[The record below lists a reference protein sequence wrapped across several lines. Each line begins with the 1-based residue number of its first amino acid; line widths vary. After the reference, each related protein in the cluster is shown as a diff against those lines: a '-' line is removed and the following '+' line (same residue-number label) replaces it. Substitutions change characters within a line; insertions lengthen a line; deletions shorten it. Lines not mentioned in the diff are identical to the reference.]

1 MALPC
6 FFSVALVLLSCHS
19 LCCLACHLPDTHGL
33 RNWRVLTLLGQ
44 MRRLSAGSCDHYT
57 NDFAFPKELFDGQR
71 LQEAQALSV
80 VHVMTQ
86 KVFHLFCPDTRLS
99 AGSCD
104 HYTNDFAFPKELFD
118 GQRLQEAQ
126 ALSVVHVMTQ
136 KVFHLFCPDT
146 SSAPWNMTLLE
157 ELCSGLSEQL
167 DDLEAC
173 PLQEAGLAE
182 TPLMHEDST
191 LRTYFQRISLYLQDR
206 NHSPCAWEMVR
217 AEIGRSFF
225 SSTILQE
232 RIRRRK

>member
-6 FFSVALVLLSCHS
+6 SFLVALVLLSCHS
-19 LCCLACHLPDTHGL
+19 LCCLACHLPDTHCL

-44 MRRLSAGSCDHYT
+44 MRRLSAGPCVNYT
-57 NDFAFPKELFDGQR
+57 NDFAFPKELFDGQQ

-86 KVFHLFCPDTRLS
+86 NVFHLFCM
-99 AGSCD
+99 
-104 HYTNDFAFPKELFD
+104 N
-118 GQRLQEAQ
+118 
-126 ALSVVHVMTQ
+126 M
-136 KVFHLFCPDT
+136 

-191 LRTYFQRISLYLQDR
+191 LRTYFQRISLYLQDK

-225 SSTILQE
+225 SSTTLQE

>member
-1 MALPC
+1 MENASVAYLSPTHEGRCSEKLKPRFPHLPSAARPTAPAGSPMALPC
-6 FFSVALVLLSCHS
+6 SFSVALVLLSCHS

-44 MRRLSAGSCDHYT
+44 MR
-57 NDFAFPKELFDGQR
+57 
-71 LQEAQALSV
+71 
-80 VHVMTQ
+80 
-86 KVFHLFCPDTRLS
+86 RLS

-191 LRTYFQRISLYLQDR
+191 LRTYFQRISLYLQDK

>member
-6 FFSVALVLLSCHS
+6 SFSVALVLLSCHS

-71 LQEAQALSV
+71 LQEARS
-80 VHVMTQ
+80 
-86 KVFHLFCPDTRLS
+86 S
-99 AGSCD
+99 
-104 HYTNDFAFPKELFD
+104 
-118 GQRLQEAQ
+118 
-126 ALSVVHVMTQ
+126 
-136 KVFHLFCPDT
+136 T

-157 ELCSGLSEQL
+157 ELCSELSEQL

>member
-1 MALPC
+1 TFRNGKRSPMALPC
-6 FFSVALVLLSCHS
+6 SFSVALVLLSCHS

-86 KVFHLFCPDTRLS
+86 KVFHLFCPDT
-99 AGSCD
+99 
-104 HYTNDFAFPKELFD
+104 
-118 GQRLQEAQ
+118 
-126 ALSVVHVMTQ
+126 
-136 KVFHLFCPDT
+136 
-146 SSAPWNMTLLE
+146 SS
-157 ELCSGLSEQL
+157 QL